1 MEALP
6 ALRKGAPALAGADG
20 GCSLHAR
27 SLRCV
32 QDHDAPICMS
42 WRVHVMHV
50 KGGRPLGD
58 GSASAFRRVIRMC
71 GTGDARPLAAV
82 GAAAA
87 AGAGGKENLAE
98 DAAVVQVRRPARLP
112 AGWWVSPAGHRL
124 C

>member
-1 MEALP
+1 
-6 ALRKGAPALAGADG
+6 
-20 GCSLHAR
+20 
-27 SLRCV
+27 
-32 QDHDAPICMS
+32 MS